1 VPAGDLIDVL
11 IKILAGVAPVVGGLA
26 IWAVAKY
33 VRLLHVEKDLTAE
46 RQAREAAEARLTEAR
61 DANEAARKGFVA
73 DIDRRRAK
81 YAEAYDKFVKLR
93 EAYFGLRQRLDPGGD
108 GDLATVTRERDSLAT
123 ELAAVQQQVAELEAR
138 IAEITWFDGRLWLRP
153 PTDPVPAFR
162 PLAERKTVVIAVLN
176 LKGGV
181 GKTTLTAN
189 LAATYAAAGK
199 PALVI
204 DLDYQRSLSMLL
216 VPDKERKLLHRGGL
230 SVQHFLGGERHAFA
244 DLWKM
249 KHDLPAKSAI
259 VTNSDASV
267 GAAAEGSL
275 DETET
280 RLMIEWLA
288 DRSKPDPRFF
298 LREALHEP
306 GVGRHVGY
314 VFLDCPPRLTTA
326 CVNALAASDYVLI
339 PVVPDAVSTHAAEN
353 LLRALGRFKS
363 DLLPELTPL
372 ALVPNMVR
380 LWKDAPIQSHKD
392 ALIELKNALAAVW
405 PDPVPVTAAV
415 IKHDTAFGQAAAA
428 LDTTGEVQLAIEDE
442 DIRLA
447 FKALARELEKEIDRH
462 ARRRTPSVPDQSP
475 AGARSGG

>member
-1 VPAGDLIDVL
+1 MPTGDLLDVL
-11 IKILAGVAPVVGGLA
+11 IKILAGLAPVIGGLG
-26 IWAVAKY
+26 IWAVTKY
-33 VRLLHVEKDLTAE
+33 VRLLHVEKDLKAE
-46 RQAREAAEARLTEAR
+46 RQAREAAEAKLTEAR
-61 DANEAARKGFVA
+61 DASEAARKGFVA

-93 EAYFGLRQRLDPGGD
+93 EAYFGLKQQLDPGGD
-108 GDLATVTRERDSLAT
+108 GDLAAVTRERDGLAT
-123 ELAAVQQQVAELEAR
+123 DLAAAQKQVAELESR
-138 IAEITWFDGRLWLRP
+138 IAEITRFDGRLWLRP
-153 PTDPVPAFR
+153 PAGPVPAFR
-162 PLAERKTVVIAVLN
+162 PLAERKTVVVAVLN

-216 VPDKERKLLHRGGL
+216 VSDKERKLLHRGGL
-230 SVQHFLGGERHAFA
+230 SVQHFLRGERHSFA
-244 DLWKM
+244 DLWRM
-249 KHDLPAKSAI
+249 KYDLPAKSAI
-259 VTNSDASV
+259 VTNSDTSAGSS
-267 GAAAEGSL
+267 AEESL

-288 DRSKPDPRFF
+288 DRTRPDPRFF

-326 CVNALAASDYVLI
+326 CVNALAASDFVLI
-339 PVVPDAVSTHAAEN
+339 PVLPDAVSTHAAEN
-353 LLRALGRFKS
+353 LLRALGRFKA

-380 LWKDAPIQSHKD
+380 LRSDAPIQAHKD
-392 ALIELKNALAAVW
+392 ALIELKSALAALW
-405 PDPVPVTAAV
+405 PEPVPVTAAV

-428 LDTTGEVQLAIEDE
+428 LDTRGEVELAIED
-442 DIRLA
+442 DAIRVA
-447 FKALARELEKEIDRH
+447 FKTLARELEKEIDRH